1 MITFPLGV
9 ADPGAPKY
17 AGNHER
23 PGVQPA
29 KRDLLRLSQARNR
42 DRYKTA

>member
-29 KRDLLRLSQARNR
+29 KQDLLRLS
-42 DRYKTA
+42 